1 MTNNTP
7 NYRSFHPFIA
17 DAYTAVHQWL
27 NKTVPE
33 ANGYKKIDPRG
44 QWKDILHKEDWKHTA
59 FQYYYLFPSH
69 YFKAAHTLENIVG
82 EDKLEDWLRH
92 KQRMCVLDVG
102 CGAGAGSA
110 AFLEAILQLKERGK
124 ITNKVDVL
132 FIGIDPSVYAIGLY
146 HQLMSSIKNYSS
158 DSINLDFKIICHG
171 FPKAT
176 GDINNYLK
184 KEALLRQ
191 VPFSNVLVMQLNV
204 ISPLS
209 QNYRDQ
215 QKDYEQ
221 LRKLGIPIDDSIT
234 EGKEVFGEAEAD
246 AYRRLVEDVPID
258 VMHIL
263 TIGTKNIE
271 KYVQI
276 GTDSTKTLEERIKEM
291 ADALNQ
297 IVGNRHIIEQIAAG
311 NYHVFYDN
319 PYNSYWRDKNRIS
332 YDTDFYADFQR
343 IISADLTED
352 KDWNAVISLEN
363 LRSAWAKAQ
372 HNLRGE
378 SLYDETEIR
387 LFDMNIDH
395 RLDVLQKQLYAYA
408 NDVAL
413 TNEMICYKFP
423 KNNSTTRPRGLSR
436 FEEEILS
443 VAIVQNLGDRSSK
456 LRGSSYAYRI
466 SNGKRDTEYL
476 YEYWFS
482 AYCYYMKKAR
492 ASAKNYPNG
501 AIIRVDIESFYTRI
515 IQSQLCNELSKE
527 LTESQRIR
535 WLIRLLL
542 SKNINE
548 HEVGQGITQGSIGSG
563 FYANI
568 YLTPIDVKFGH
579 GNQWAVEFHRYVDDM
594 IFVIPNPDDM
604 TQIENV
610 LNEELQKLG
619 LNLNEGK
626 TDRIY
631 KMSEFL
637 DQSEDDTLLEKLS
650 ERFNGIIYLL
660 WILNSE
666 HRAILASSHHND
678 QLWWHYIKC
687 YQQCLKSIRIYTQD
701 RELSRKIYKYLFS
714 QKSRERDL
722 VKQKEI
728 FGLEGELKSTRT
740 PDSES
745 FDVILQ
751 WAACFTSSNNEW
763 NENRNKLRKELIDL
777 FNNSWE
783 ELRKY
788 NGNNFNEVRKLQR
801 YIRFALNRLSVLGL
815 EDILPA
821 LMEILRESFWVIR
834 DPLSVLENIA
844 RQGFLAEVRSL
855 LTYYQNSQQ
864 SVEYMKAITIR
875 AMRFLPNIDAQ
886 EWEVIV
892 EFATI
897 SGESVTVAEKLM
909 ATETWLYLGHK
920 YSEFKQNRHI
930 EAVKNALRAIP
941 APPSRLEKNYLLIL
955 GEFEPNAVQ
964 EFSVNVNDPMLV
976 EARDI
981 ALQGNTSEIFDLPE
995 LKILRENYYSGR
1007 GSADSEEDPLT

>member
-27 NKTVPE
+27 NTTVSD
-33 ANGYKKIDPRG
+33 AKDYKKLTYSNLK
-44 QWKDILHKEDWKHTA
+44 QKLQKTDWKHIA
-59 FQYYYLFPSH
+59 FQYYALFPAH
-69 YFKAAHTLENIVG
+69 YFKAAYTLDKIIG
-82 EDKLEDWLRH
+82 EDQLISWIRH
-92 KQRMCVLDVG
+92 KQKVCVLDVG

-110 AFLEAILQLKERGK
+110 ALVEAIIKLKEK
-124 ITNKVDVL
+124 SKLTNDINIL
-132 FIGIDPSVYAIGLY
+132 CIGIDPSHRAIGLY
-146 HQLMSSIKNYSS
+146 SKMMT
-158 DSINLDFKIICHG
+158 NLKISTANLVNLNFETVIEG
-171 FPKAT
+171 FPNAT
-176 GDINNYLK
+176 TKISRILQQ
-184 KEALLRQ
+184 ELTL
-191 VPFSNVLVMQLNV
+191 SNLPCLTNILAMQLNV
-204 ISPLS
+204 ISPFS
-209 QNYRDQ
+209 QIYRNAQANVD
-215 QKDYEQ
+215 E
-221 LRKLGIPIDDSIT
+221 LRTLGIDVAESIVKDMAGLGTT
-234 EGKEVFGEAEAD
+234 EAQSYKQ
-246 AYRRLVEDVPID
+246 LVESVPID

-263 TIGTKNIE
+263 TIGTKNME
-271 KYVQI
+271 KQVQL
-276 GTDSTKTLEERIKEM
+276 GTNSEITLDERIKEM
-291 ADALNQ
+291 ANTLYQ
-297 IVGNRHIIEQIAAG
+297 VVGNRHTVNEISSDT
-311 NYHVFYDN
+311 HVVYFEN
-319 PYNSYWRDKNRIS
+319 PQNCYWRDKSSIR
-332 YDTDFYADFQR
+332 YQTDFYADYQR

-372 HNLRGE
+372 HNIRSE

-482 AYCYYMKKAR
+482 AYCYYMKKALD
-492 ASAKNYPNG
+492 SAKDYPNG

-542 SKNINE
+542 SKDINE

-568 YLTPIDVKFGH
+568 YLTPIDVKFGN
-579 GNQWAVEFHRYVDDM
+579 GNQWGVEFHRYVDDM

-650 ERFNGIIYLL
+650 ERFNGIINPL

-678 QLWWHYIKC
+678 ELWWHYIKC
-687 YQQCLKSIRIYTQD
+687 YQQCLKSIRVYTQD

-714 QKSRERDL
+714 QKNRERDL

-740 PDSES
+740 PDSDS
-745 FDVILQ
+745 FDVIPQ
-751 WAACFTSSNNEW
+751 WAACFKSSNKEW

-783 ELRKY
+783 KLRKY

-801 YIRFALNRLSVLGL
+801 YIRFALYRLSVLGL
-815 EDILPA
+815 EDIIAA
-821 LMEILRESFWVIR
+821 LMEILRESFWIIR
-834 DPLSVLENIA
+834 EPLSVLENIA

-892 EFATI
+892 EVATI
-897 SGESVTVAEKLM
+897 LGESVTIAEKLM

-981 ALQGNTSEIFDLPE
+981 ALQGNPSEIFDLPE

-1007 GSADSEEDPLT
+1007 GSADSEEYH

>member
-17 DAYTAVHQWL
+17 DAYTALHQWL

-158 DSINLDFKIICHG
+158 DSINLDFKIIRHG

-215 QKDYEQ
+215 QKDYDQ
-221 LRKLGIPIDDSIT
+221 LRQLGIPIDDSIA

-311 NYHVFYDN
+311 NYYVSYEN
-319 PYNSYWRDKNRIS
+319 PSNSYWRDKGCIC
-332 YDTDFYADFQR
+332 YQTDFYTDYQK
-343 IISADLTED
+343 IISADLAED
-352 KDWNAVISLEN
+352 EDWNAVISLEN

-372 HNLRGE
+372 HNLRSE

-387 LFDMNIDH
+387 LFDMNIDD
-395 RLDVLQKQLYAYA
+395 RLAVLREQLCAYA

-413 TNEMICYKFP
+413 TDEMISYKFP
-423 KNNSTTRPRGLSR
+423 KNNSATRPRGLSR

-466 SNGKRDTEYL
+466 SNEKRDTEYL

-492 ASAKNYPNG
+492 DSAKNYPNG
-501 AIIRVDIESFYTRI
+501 VILRVDIESFYTKI

-535 WLIRLLL
+535 WLMRLLL
-542 SKNINE
+542 TKDINE

-610 LNEELQKLG
+610 LNEELQKLS

-626 TDRIY
+626 TEKY
-631 KMSEFL
+631 KSSEFL
-637 DQSEDDTLLEKLS
+637 DQSKDDILLEELS
-650 ERFNGIIYLL
+650 ERFNSIVNPL
-660 WILNSE
+660 WIMNSE
-666 HRAILASSHHND
+666 HRAILASSYHKD
-678 QLWWHYIKC
+678 ELWWCHIKR
-687 YQQCLKSIRIYTQD
+687 YEQCLKAINIHIHELQ
-701 RELSRKIYKYLFS
+701 LSRRVCKYLFTLRN
-714 QKSRERDL
+714 RERDL
-722 VKQKEI
+722 AKQKEI
-728 FGLEGELKSTRT
+728 LGLEGELKSTQP
-740 PDSES
+740 PDIDSSEA
-745 FDVILQ
+745 ILQ
-751 WAACFTSSNNEW
+751 WANCFTTSNNEW
-763 NENRNKLRKELIDL
+763 SENRDQVRNLLIEL
-777 FNNSWE
+777 FHKSWE
-783 ELRKY
+783 ELRKS
-788 NGNNFNEVRKLQR
+788 NSSNFNEVRKFQR
-801 YIRFALNRLSVLGL
+801 YIRFALYRLSILGL
-815 EDILPA
+815 EDIIPA
-821 LMEILRESFWVIR
+821 LMEILRDSFWIVR
-834 DPLSVLENIA
+834 EPLNVLENIA
-844 RQGFLAEVRSL
+844 RQGFTDELMSL

-864 SVEYMKAITIR
+864 SVDYMKAITIR

-892 EFATI
+892 KSSTI
-897 SGESVTVAEKLM
+897 LNQSVSIAENLM

-920 YSEFKQNRHI
+920 YHAFKQSHHL
-930 EAVKNALRAIP
+930 EAVKNALRSQP
-941 APPSRLEKNYLLIL
+941 APPSRLKKNYILIL

-964 EFSVNVNDPMLV
+964 EFSVNINDPMLFS
-976 EARDI
+976 AREL
-981 ALQGNTSEIFDLPE
+981 ALQGNPSEIFDLPE